1 MRANNRVRKAGGTL
15 WGLSMLIISPGCAT
29 LSQADIKARET
40 RELDLP
46 FDEAYS
52 AALNAMFSMGLSIQH
67 TDKASGVITGQS
79 GDHVQRASVGAI
91 WRPLYP
97 VKKVTLMLSA
107 LEPRVTQLRMK
118 MLINEEPQ
126 HDRTLMTKIWQQI
139 EREAMLESRPSD
151 RSASASR
158 SAASQPASLGKRE

>member
-1 MRANNRVRKAGGTL
+1 VNVREKNLLLKAAGAL
-15 WGLSMLIISPGCAT
+15 LGLSALITSSGCAT
-29 LSQADIKARET
+29 VTQTEIKMLET

-46 FDEAYS
+46 YDAAYN

-67 TDKASGVITGQS
+67 TDKASGVISGQS

-107 LEPRVTQLRMK
+107 LEPGVTQLRMK
-118 MLINEEPQ
+118 MLINEQPQ
-126 HDRTLMTKIWQQI
+126 YDRTLMTKIWQQI

-151 RSASASR
+151 RLPSTRPSTTA
-158 SAASQPASLGKRE
+158 PTGG